1 MKPAEMT
8 ALVNYGPGAGDT
20 ELRTVP
26 VPELTDPY
34 DVILRVEAVGIC
46 GSDVHQWLGRHSWNV
61 NYPVIL
67 GHEFTGTIA
76 ELGAQVRA
84 FAVGERVVSETAAV
98 INHESAFAKQG
109 LYHLDPERLGFGYGT
124 DGAMAEF
131 VRVPSRLLHR
141 VSSDLPTDLAVL
153 AEPCCVA
160 YSAVVA
166 SGNVRP
172 GQRVDVEHAAVA
184 GARLARHLHG
194 RVGRNRAFAED
205 GGDGMLAHGVDDLA
219 NLLRR
224 ALAVGVDR
232 PQVKF
237 VETEVARKIGKRA
250 LAGDEPAPF
259 LRDGGQPLADRPGH
273 GLDLGGIGLGVGGV
287 GRRVVRVVLGKGGA
301 DVVDIDQHVGGR
313 HPGMRVGLAG
323 IGALADAH
331 RLDALADDHA
341 GDALEVAEEALEPLL
356 EVQPVPQDQV
366 GVLRLEHVAGRRLVV
381 VDLGVGP
388 GDRFHLGRLAGD
400 VAGDVGDDGEGGDD
414 LELLRLRGGG
424 KGGETEDDGG

>member
-172 GQRVDVEHAAVA
+172 GQRVLVLGPGPIGLLCAALARISGATTVLVS
-184 GARLARHLHG
+184 GVSGDEARLA
-194 RVGRNRAFAED
+194 VARAMGIEAVMREEVPDLIAGLDD
-205 GGDGMLAHGVDDLA
+205 GYGVDVTIDA
-219 NLLRR
+219 AGVSS
-224 ALAVGVDR
+224 ALQDAIRHTRPGGVIVKVGWG
-232 PQVKF
+232 P
-237 VETEVARKIGKRA
+237 
-250 LAGDEPAPF
+250 
-259 LRDGGQPLADRPGH
+259 QPLEFS
-273 GLDLGGIGLGVGGV
+273 LDPLVQKAQ
-287 GRRVVRVVLGKGGA
+287 VLRGSFSHNWS
-301 DVVDIDQHVGGR
+301 VWNS
-313 HPGMRVGLAG
+313 
-323 IGALADAH
+323 
-331 RLDALADDHA
+331 
-341 GDALEVAEEALEPLL
+341 
-356 EVQPVPQDQV
+356 
-366 GVLRLEHVAGRRLVV
+366 VLRLLESGQLDPAPLVSR
-381 VDLGVGP
+381 VDSLKNWRNAFS
-388 GDRFHLGRLAGD
+388 DMH
-400 VAGDVGDDGEGGDD
+400 EGKAMKIV
-414 LELLRLRGGG
+414 LTPTERGA
-424 KGGETEDDGG
+424 